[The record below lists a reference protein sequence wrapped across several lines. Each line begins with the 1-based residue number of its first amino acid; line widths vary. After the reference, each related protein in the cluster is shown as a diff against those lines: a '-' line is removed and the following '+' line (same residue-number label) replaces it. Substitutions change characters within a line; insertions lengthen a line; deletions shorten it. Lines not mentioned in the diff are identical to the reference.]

1 MNTSCDASKEMKT
14 VTCMAMADFMF
25 PASQISREKTRG
37 ILGRGY
43 HLVNKKIYGCYEL
56 LANLQVDDVGL
67 SGEP

>member
-1 MNTSCDASKEMKT
+1 
-14 VTCMAMADFMF
+14 MAMADFMF